1 MNLNDW
7 VASHQSQ
14 FGSEYETLFAQSVL
28 PKVPE
33 LRLEAITVQYPFKDI
48 DRNQRYCDFVIQESD
63 TVRIAIEIDGYDKRG
78 TGMGMSHADFID
90 WQRRQAALTSQGW
103 YVLRFANKD
112 VRDEPQRCAEHISLL
127 LRRSRAQLQNRSLS
141 DEDKKR
147 LDELNQKQNKQFEQ
161 LSQQSVSTQKAVKAM
176 AALVLLLAL
185 AVVWQS
191 GVFTSKQP
199 PATAQVASFPVSQQ
213 PLAAT
218 AAVVTPPPPPTHIAQ
233 ATQVVAKPPKQSPPV
248 QQQSTPEP
256 LPLSG
261 VSSCDNPISWQNVRQ
276 HIGSTVSVTGPVMA
290 VAQKEGV
297 RGNPTWIEVGA
308 AFPNPNRLKIVIWI
322 EDKHR
327 FPMVMPGV
335 LDGRNVC
342 ITGLVSDYKGVAQI
356 VMRDARQFSL
366 QQ

>member
-7 VASHQSQ
+7 IATHKDQ
-14 FGSEYETLFAQSVL
+14 FGSEYEVLFAEAVL
-28 PKVPE
+28 PRVPE
-33 LRLEAITVQYPFKDI
+33 LRFDAISVQYPFKDI
-48 DRNQRYCDFVIQESD
+48 DRNQRYCDFVIQEGD

-127 LRRSRAQLQNRSLS
+127 LRRSRAKLQNRGLS
-141 DEDKKR
+141 DEDKQR
-147 LDELNQKQNKQFEQ
+147 LDELNQKQNRQFEQ

-176 AALVLLLAL
+176 AALVLVLGL

-191 GVFTSKQP
+191 GVFTSKPP
-199 PATAQVASFPVSQQ
+199 PATAQIASLAVNETAAVA
-213 PLAAT
+213 AAT
-218 AAVVTPPPPPTHIAQ
+218 APPQPTHITQ

-248 QQQSTPEP
+248 QQQPTPEP
-256 LPLSG
+256 LPLQG
-261 VSSCDNPISWQNVRQ
+261 VSSCHNPISWQNVGQ
-276 HIGSTVSVTGPVMA
+276 HIGSTVSVTGAVMA

-297 RGNPTWIEVGA
+297 RGNPTWIEIGA
-308 AFPNPNRLKIVIWI
+308 AFPNPNRLKVVIWI

-327 FPMVMPGV
+327 LPMVMPDV
-335 LDGRNVC
+335 LDGKIVC
-342 ITGLVSDYKGVAQI
+342 ITGLVTDYKGVAQI